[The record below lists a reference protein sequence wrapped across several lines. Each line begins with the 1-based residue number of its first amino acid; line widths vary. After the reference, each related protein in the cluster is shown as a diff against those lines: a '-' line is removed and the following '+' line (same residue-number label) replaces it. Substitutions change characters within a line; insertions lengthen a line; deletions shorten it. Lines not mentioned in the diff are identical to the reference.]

1 MDGGDRIF
9 KVKTMTLVYDP
20 RSNIAYIKLR
30 EKTATVN
37 SVKVSEEVVIDLSED
52 SAIYGIELL
61 NAKEQLQDK
70 NSLLLMFINEPTGEE
85 KEIEI
90 AA

>member
-1 MDGGDRIF
+1 
-9 KVKTMTLVYDP
+9 MTLVYDP
-20 RSNIAYIKLR
+20 RFNIAYIKLR

-37 SVKVSEEVVIDLSED
+37 SVKVSEEVVIDLGED

>member
-1 MDGGDRIF
+1 LDGGDRIF

>member
-1 MDGGDRIF
+1 
-9 KVKTMTLVYDP
+9 MTLVYDP
-20 RSNIAYIKLR
+20 QSNIAYIKLR

>member
-1 MDGGDRIF
+1 
-9 KVKTMTLVYDP
+9 MTLVYDP

>member
-1 MDGGDRIF
+1 
-9 KVKTMTLVYDP
+9 MTLVYDP
-20 RSNIAYIKLR
+20 RFNIAYIKLR

>member
-20 RSNIAYIKLR
+20 LSNIAYIKLR